1 MRYEGDIYRP
11 PGEGRSFLLQVTV
24 GCSHNTC
31 TFCTMYK
38 RKRFHMRKVEDILKD
53 IAEISAMYNQFEK
66 IFLCDGDALIMPT
79 QQLLTILEALRA
91 AFPVARLIS
100 CYAGPQSILLKT
112 PEELKVLRE
121 AGLARFYLGVES
133 GSDRVLAH
141 VKKGVDADTMLR
153 AGLRVKEAGIDLWTM
168 IIIGLGGRE
177 GSEEHIAKTVELINK
192 MQPNHLSALNLM
204 TVPGTELYNEVV
216 RGEFRE
222 ISAVQSLQE
231 TRALVAGIEAEHLH
245 FTSDHASN
253 YLPLKGTLSK
263 ERDRML
269 KLLDGALAGTV
280 DVRSEYQRG
289 L

>member
-1 MRYEGDIYRP
+1 M
-11 PGEGRSFLLQVTV
+11 
-24 GCSHNTC
+24 
-31 TFCTMYK
+31 
-38 RKRFHMRKVEDILKD
+38 
-53 IAEISAMYNQFEK
+53 
-66 IFLCDGDALIMPT
+66 
-79 QQLLTILEALRA
+79 
-91 AFPVARLIS
+91 
-100 CYAGPQSILLKT
+100 
-112 PEELKVLRE
+112 LRE